1 VSLRLYMS
9 LVCYDVLYY
18 QLTQAA
24 VANLQ
29 LLSLKE
35 VYQAIG
41 VFGLQTN
48 GLLSVLNLYSL
59 DVVY

>member
-1 VSLRLYMS
+1 MS
-9 LVCYDVLYY
+9 LVRYDVLYY

-48 GLLSVLNLYSL
+48 GLLSVLNLDSL